1 MVVLILLPSQVCN
14 GFLTVSTWEI
24 LISWHFLAL
33 FGSFQY
39 LPNLGTHYYKHPALV
54 AQLVER
60 GTSKRYTKV
69 YSCVMPRSTVQIRT
83 GASLLLF
90 NSKRVY
96 NIIRVVGV
104 VSGWR
109 GKPFS
114 SFSLPVPRQLPS
126 RSDHLTR

>member
-39 LPNLGTHYYKHPALV
+39 LPNLGTHYYKQPALV

-69 YSCVMPRSTVQIRT
+69 YICVMPRSTVQIRT

-96 NIIRVVGV
+96 NIIKESLVLCLAGGV
-104 VSGWR
+104 NPSLYFR
-109 GKPFS
+109 S
-114 SFSLPVPRQLPS
+114 SFQGNFYPHQII
-126 RSDHLTR
+126 